1 VPRSLPLPFARRNA
15 FFGADVAL
23 AALVILVVGLMIVP
37 LPTWVLDLLL
47 STNLSAAVAILLA
60 VLYVPDAI
68 GIATFPTLLLL
79 TTLFRLALNVASTRL
94 ILLQANAGEVIKA
107 FGTFV
112 VRGNYVVGA
121 VVFLVLTTIQF
132 IVIAKGSERVAE
144 VAARFALDAMP
155 GKQMAIDAE
164 LRGGTIDGNEA
175 KRRRRLLQRESQFY
189 GAMDGAMK
197 FVKGDVIASLV
208 ILVVNILGGLA
219 IGVAMR
225 GMSPVDALRR
235 YGLLTIGDGLVTQIP
250 ALILSTA
257 AGVLVT
263 RVASEEADT
272 PLGDELLRQLLGV
285 PKALQVAGT
294 FVLLLAAVPGLPA
307 FPFLVLGAG
316 LLLVGRART
325 RAKNAEQRRA
335 ATEPTPKERARPG
348 THEPSFV
355 PLVIPWSIEVSDD
368 LKPLLDAEPEGLRS
382 MAMGLREQLFTE
394 LGVPLP
400 PPRVRQRAGLEERR
414 VVLLLHEVPAEVLVV
429 PELEERERI
438 AWVRERT
445 LKLLR
450 ARAVEFLGLAEVQR
464 LLDELEQFA
473 PAAVRN
479 VVPKP
484 VSLVLLTDV
493 LRRLVEEGLSVRD
506 LRSILEALSTVAT
519 AEKDALNLAEY
530 VRGQMRRTITYRLTA
545 GSGRLDVVLLDT
557 VVEDTVRRAVT
568 HTAAGAFLA
577 LAPQAARDVLA
588 AIGRAFAGASP
599 APAPRVILTQPDIRR
614 FVRKLIEPEM
624 PDVWVLSFAEL
635 SPEVTLKP
643 VGRAVAG

>member
-1 VPRSLPLPFARRNA
+1 
-15 FFGADVAL
+15 
-23 AALVILVVGLMIVP
+23 
-37 LPTWVLDLLL
+37 
-47 STNLSAAVAILLA
+47 
-60 VLYVPDAI
+60 
-68 GIATFPTLLLL
+68 
-79 TTLFRLALNVASTRL
+79 
-94 ILLQANAGEVIKA
+94 
-107 FGTFV
+107 
-112 VRGNYVVGA
+112 
-121 VVFLVLTTIQF
+121 
-132 IVIAKGSERVAE
+132 
-144 VAARFALDAMP
+144 
-155 GKQMAIDAE
+155 
-164 LRGGTIDGNEA
+164 
-175 KRRRRLLQRESQFY
+175 
-189 GAMDGAMK
+189 
-197 FVKGDVIASLV
+197 
-208 ILVVNILGGLA
+208 
-219 IGVAMR
+219 
-225 GMSPVDALRR
+225 
-235 YGLLTIGDGLVTQIP
+235 
-250 ALILSTA
+250 
-257 AGVLVT
+257 
-263 RVASEEADT
+263 
-272 PLGDELLRQLLGV
+272 
-285 PKALQVAGT
+285 
-294 FVLLLAAVPGLPA
+294 
-307 FPFLVLGAG
+307 
-316 LLLVGRART
+316 
-325 RAKNAEQRRA
+325 
-335 ATEPTPKERARPG
+335 
-348 THEPSFV
+348 
-355 PLVIPWSIEVSDD
+355 
-368 LKPLLDAEPEGLRS
+368 

-400 PPRVRQRAGLEERR
+400 PPRVRQRADLEERR
-414 VVLLLHEVPAEVLVV
+414 VVLLLHEVPAEVLAV

-506 LRSILEALSTVAT
+506 LRSILEALSTVAS

-588 AIGRAFAGASP
+588 AIGRAFVGASP

-635 SPEVTLKP
+635 LPEVTLKP